1 MTIVNATKKAWDR
14 LKATPPSA
22 NNVDDT
28 IVGSWCAHIFYFGHR
43 QFLILTNERTLFSI
57 IVPAKS
63 ITNIEIVLPQT
74 VAELLERYEVPKQSS
89 AILLKQLSEV
99 QFTRNTNRQ
108 VLGSMNDFIKN
119 AKFILEDT
127 PDISLIDL
135 SLQLCQM
142 PCSPIQMKSPKKAI
156 LEILT

>member
-1 MTIVNATKKAWDR
+1 MTIVNATKKAWER
-14 LKATPPSA
+14 LKVTPPSA

-28 IVGSWCAHIFYFGHR
+28 ILGSWCAHIFYFGHR
-43 QFLILTNERTLFSI
+43 QFSILTNERTLFTI

-63 ITNIEIVLPQT
+63 IINIEIVLPQT
-74 VAELLERYEVPKQSS
+74 VAKVLERYEIPKQSS
-89 AILLKQLSEV
+89 AIVLKQLSEV

>member
-1 MTIVNATKKAWDR
+1 MTIVNATKKAWER
-14 LKATPPSA
+14 LKVTPPSA

-28 IVGSWCAHIFYFGHR
+28 ILGSWCAHIFYFGHR
-43 QFLILTNERTLFSI
+43 QFSILTNERTLFTI

-63 ITNIEIVLPQT
+63 IINIEIVLPQT
-74 VAELLERYEVPKQSS
+74 VAKVLERYEIPKHSS
-89 AILLKQLSEV
+89 TILLKQLSEV
-99 QFTRNTNRQ
+99 QFRRNTNRQ

-119 AKFILEDT
+119 AKFILEYT

-142 PCSPIQMKSPKKAI
+142 PCSPIQMKSPKEAI
-156 LEILT
+156 LEILN

>member
-28 IVGSWCAHIFYFGHR
+28 ILGSWCAHIFYFGHR
-43 QFLILTNERTLFSI
+43 QFSILTNERTLFTI
-57 IVPAKS
+57 IVPAKN

-74 VAELLERYEVPKQSS
+74 ITEVLERYEIPKQSS

-108 VLGSMNDFIKN
+108 VLGSMNDFIKI

>member
-14 LKATPPSA
+14 LKATPSSA

-28 IVGSWCAHIFYFGHR
+28 ILGSWCAHIFYFGHR
-43 QFLILTNERTLFSI
+43 QFSILTNERTLFTI
-57 IVPAKS
+57 IVSAKS
-63 ITNIEIVLPQT
+63 ISNIEIVLPQT
-74 VAELLERYEVPKQSS
+74 VEELLERYEIPKHSS
-89 AILLKQLSEV
+89 TILLKQLSEV
-99 QFTRNTNRQ
+99 QFRRNTNRQ

>member
-1 MTIVNATKKAWDR
+1 MTIINATKKAWDR

-28 IVGSWCAHIFYFGHR
+28 ILGPWCAHIFCFGHR
-43 QFLILTNERTLFSI
+43 QFLTLTNERTLFTI
-57 IVPAKS
+57 IVPAKD
-63 ITNIEIVLPQT
+63 ITDVEVVLPQT
-74 VAELLERYEVPKQSS
+74 VAEILERYEMPKQLST
-89 AILLKQLSEV
+89 ILLKQLPVV

-108 VLGSMNDFIKN
+108 VLGSMNDFITT
-119 AKFILEDT
+119 AKFILQDT
-127 PDISLIDL
+127 PDISLINL

-142 PCSPIQMKSPKKAI
+142 PCSPIQMKSPKEAI